1 MAKFPDAELQK
12 IAQARLLANKFVC
25 RDCKTV
31 KRATNLQIIKG
42 GITCRNCGSHKFK
55 PKRKK

>member
-1 MAKFPDAELQK
+1 MAKFPDQELQK
-12 IAQARLLANKFVC
+12 AAQARLLANKFVC
-25 RDCKTV
+25 RNCRAV

-42 GITCRNCGSHKFK
+42 EITCRKCGSHKFK